1 MIDVKTIAI
10 YLPIIA
16 AFCWAFVY
24 TVNARNYDVITVPTG
39 IAGHGIGMLGAAWLA
54 SLILKTPI
62 DFMPFFT
69 HPEKLWLWSVP
80 LVVVVASFFLHLS
93 LKLNSATYTGLVEIL
108 YVILIPLFAYL
119 LFGQKQ
125 LNVPMIIGGMLML
138 SGIGFVVYGQL
149 QKAS

>member
-1 MIDVKTIAI
+1 MELKNIAI
-10 YLPIIA
+10 YLPIFA
-16 AFCWAFVY
+16 ALGWAFVY
-24 TVNARNYDVITVPTG
+24 TVNARNYDVISVPTG
-39 IAGHGIGMLGAAWLA
+39 LAGHGIGMLGAAVLV
-54 SLILKTPI
+54 SLLLKSPI
-62 DFMPFFT
+62 DFTPFFT
-69 HPEKLWLWSVP
+69 HEHKPWLWSVP
-80 LVVVVASFFLHLS
+80 LAVIVASSFLHLS

-125 LNVPMIIGGMLML
+125 LNTSMVIGGLLML